1 MITGGASRRLGTTV
15 PVAVAAAG
23 TVALVAQ
30 TTGSAGLL
38 HAHDH
43 GADAGLPLWVVVL
56 TPPFWM
62 TAAVFLVAWQVMVA
76 AMMLPSSLP
85 MIRLFSHAAARQ
97 VQSGRILL
105 AFLGGY
111 AAMWGAVGAAAFAV
125 DVALHRVGD
134 SVPSLEGNPWI
145 VPAVALVAAGAFQFT
160 DLKDR
165 CLDQCRHPGPFL
177 MRHYRRG
184 TRGAFDL
191 GRRHGLFCIGCCWA
205 LMALMLAVGV
215 ASLVWMGA
223 LAAVMYYERVGQHGR
238 RLTPVLGVAL
248 IGWGIVVAAHPSW
261 LPGILGGVAS

>member
-1 MITGGASRRLGTTV
+1 
-15 PVAVAAAG
+15 
-23 TVALVAQ
+23 
-30 TTGSAGLL
+30 
-38 HAHDH
+38 
-43 GADAGLPLWVVVL
+43 
-56 TPPFWM
+56 
-62 TAAVFLVAWQVMVA
+62 
-76 AMMLPSSLP
+76 MMLPSSLP
-85 MIRLFSHAAARQ
+85 MMRLFSHAAARQ
-97 VQSGRILL
+97 VQPGRILL

-125 DVALHRVGD
+125 DVALHRAGD
-134 SVPSLEGNPWI
+134 SVPSLAGHPWI

-191 GRRHGLFCIGCCWA
+191 GRKHGLFCIGCCWA

-248 IGWGIVVAAHPSW
+248 IGWGIVVAAHPAW